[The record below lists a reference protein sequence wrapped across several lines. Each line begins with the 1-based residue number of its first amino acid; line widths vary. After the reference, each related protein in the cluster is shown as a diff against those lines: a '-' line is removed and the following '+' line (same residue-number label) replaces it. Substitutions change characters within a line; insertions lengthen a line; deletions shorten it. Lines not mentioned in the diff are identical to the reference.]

1 MIIIDHFAFLS
12 ILASSIYLN
21 DYNQQPYLCLN
32 TEYIFKLETLGNDSL
47 PYTDY
52 SEIS

>member
-1 MIIIDHFAFLS
+1 MMIFNHFAFLS

-21 DYNQQPYLCLN
+21 DYNQPPYLL
-32 TEYIFKLETLGNDSL
+32 IFKLKTLGNDSL

-52 SEIS
+52 SKIS